1 MDLPS
6 FLWLWRW
13 AAWSMG
19 GVVVLYGLLMAT
31 GSHLFR
37 LRRRSSSQVSMHEV
51 SGIEISGRE
60 ISGQSC
66 WVHILLGILL
76 LGLVLELL
84 AIGIVGTLG
93 QFGSLGQ
100 SVHLWAGLGVTGL
113 SLLTA
118 WHGWQGIRWPSSR
131 GIHVM
136 LNGVLGLVL
145 LWVSWTGWQVV
156 QKYLP

>member
-1 MDLPS
+1 
-6 FLWLWRW
+6 
-13 AAWSMG
+13 MG
-19 GVVVLYGLLMAT
+19 GVVVLYGLLMVT

-37 LRRRSSSQVSMHEV
+37 LRRRSGFQG
-51 SGIEISGRE
+51 SGVQGSGVQDLEHRGWGR
-60 ISGQSC
+60 SR

-76 LGLVLELL
+76 VGLVLELL

-93 QFGSLGQ
+93 HFGSLGQ

-118 WHGWQGIRWPSSR
+118 WHGWQGSRWPSSR
-131 GIHVM
+131 GIHVV
-136 LNGVLGLVL
+136 LNGVLGLML